1 MKKGESNNT
10 RAYGYVRVSTKEQNP
25 ERQVAELIGHGVNE
39 RDIYVDKITG
49 RTKADNRPQ
58 YQVLKNSIRPGDT
71 LYIHELDRLGRNK
84 AVILEELRY
93 YKEQGIRVKI
103 LDLPT
108 TMQDHSGKDGLGSL
122 MYELINNVIIEIMA
136 TMAQAELEK
145 IKKRQRE
152 GIDVA
157 MANGVKFG
165 RRKIE
170 VDEKFIVHY
179 DEWKAKKI
187 TAVEAM
193 KRTGLKRSTFY
204 NLVREYEK
212 DAK

>member
-1 MKKGESNNT
+1 
-10 RAYGYVRVSTKEQNP
+10 
-25 ERQVAELIGHGVNE
+25 
-39 RDIYVDKITG
+39 
-49 RTKADNRPQ
+49 
-58 YQVLKNSIRPGDT
+58 
-71 LYIHELDRLGRNK
+71 
-84 AVILEELRY
+84 
-93 YKEQGIRVKI
+93 
-103 LDLPT
+103 
-108 TMQDHSGKDGLGSL
+108 

-204 NLVREYEK
+204 NLVKEYEK
-212 DAK
+212 KGAVTKCTFLHFRYSPFYIQKLPRFLR

>member
-49 RTKADNRPQ
+49 RTKADNRPE
-58 YQVLKNSIRPGDT
+58 YQVLKHSIRPGDT

-157 MANGVKFG
+157 IANGVKFG

-170 VDEKFIVHY
+170 IDEKFIVHY

-204 NLVREYEK
+204 NLVKEYEK